1 MENMA
6 FIQIFLVRSSGQNH
20 VSAIVGHTETQFITL
35 RIDRVRQRSRVKF
48 SRSLVKAVRYP
59 IAPQVVF
66 GLFCDVGSGIF
77 HGFLI
82 IFHGNASFLE
92 SMFLPETLA
101 QFEMEVGVLMMD
113 IEVQS
118 FLKSD
123 DGFLWISRLGQDT
136 PPEIV
141 VCLVPRRIR

>member
-48 SRSLVKAVRYP
+48 SRFLVKAIRYP
-59 IAPQVVF
+59 VTPQIVF
-66 GLFCDVGSGIF
+66 GLFCDVGPGIL

-82 IFHGNASFLE
+82 IFHGSASFQE
-92 SMFLPETLA
+92 SMLLPETLP
-101 QFEMEVGVLMMD
+101 QFEMEVWILMMD
-113 IEVQS
+113 IEVQGI
-118 FLKSD
+118 LKSV
-123 DGFLWISRLGQDT
+123 DGFL
-136 PPEIV
+136 
-141 VCLVPRRIR
+141 